1 MLNRAIA
8 RCLSAAGLRYSEDM
22 LDCCAPLDVCCSS
35 GLGLR
40 CAPRPSGEL
49 TWPCRGRLVGDAA
62 LQRVKE
68 QGITFEEFACLG
80 RCNGL
85 QISSYHADTV

>member
-1 MLNRAIA
+1 MF
-8 RCLSAAGLRYSEDM
+8 
-22 LDCCAPLDVCCSS
+22 
-35 GLGLR
+35 
-40 CAPRPSGEL
+40 
-49 TWPCRGRLVGDAA
+49 

-85 QISSYHADTV
+85 QISSYHADTVYALQNMHKWRTRTYALLMRMCPHLDGARYAHAAPKISSWRR

>member
-1 MLNRAIA
+1 
-8 RCLSAAGLRYSEDM
+8 
-22 LDCCAPLDVCCSS
+22 
-35 GLGLR
+35 
-40 CAPRPSGEL
+40 
-49 TWPCRGRLVGDAA
+49 LVGDAA